1 MGEKQFHYSPSTIA
15 ALFGIERDEKDS
27 ESEYSIKEI
36 VKNDAIGIKLRFD
49 SAEKSVN
56 LPEVELFESKY
67 PTKGVVT
74 VGVLMSIIGF
84 LLFSPFQ
91 IPQIYRYIG
100 GVGFFIVG
108 VSVLGNGY
116 INSRKK

>member
-1 MGEKQFHYSPSTIA
+1 MGEKQYHYSPSTIA
-15 ALFGIERDEKDS
+15 SLFDFNRDDKAT
-27 ESEYSIKEI
+27 ESVNLSKSIVNKEHF
-36 VKNDAIGIKLRFD
+36 GIKLRFD

-56 LPEVELFESKY
+56 ILKVELSESKY

-74 VGVLMSIIGF
+74 VGILMSIIGI
-84 LLFSPFQ
+84 LLFYPFK

-116 INSRKK
+116 INSLKK